1 MENRTGGGGLV
12 GTDYVARAAPDGY
25 TLLMY
30 ADANAIA
37 PAIYK
42 KLNHDPVKDFAP
54 ITNTILGT
62 HLIVGHPSVAANT
75 LQGADRPREARAG
88 SNLTF
93 GSPGTGTPQ
102 HLAGELFK
110 QQAGK
115 LDITHVP
122 YRGGGQLIT
131 DLVGGQVPLGLIGLP
146 PTLPHIKAG
155 KLKVFAV
162 TARKRSPS
170 LPDVPTVEEAGLAG
184 YETIQWFGPVAPA
197 GTPKPVIDKLFER
210 FREGAAA
217 PERGRAPDKRRA
229 RGGAE
234 RLARGLRRVHPRRG
248 RALAGDR
255 QGRRRR
261 APVRMSSEPNILFIT
276 SDQQRGDCYGFEGR
290 KVKTPHLDAMA
301 RAGTRFSACITPN
314 LVCQPSRASI
324 LTGLLPLHARRLR
337 QRHRPRSEGRRGGL
351 RRRVR
356 EAPAIA
362 PATSARRIS
371 PPRTPSSPPARR
383 SAATATR
390 TRTGPALT
398 WASSTSS

>member
-1 MENRTGGGGLV
+1 LAALALPLVALAQTFPARTIHLVAPYAAGGAMDLTARSVAAVMSESIGQQVVVENRTGAGGLV

-75 LQGADRPREARAG
+75 LQELIALAKKGG

-146 PTLPHIKAG
+146 PTIGHIRAG
-155 KLKVFAV
+155 RLKVFAV

-170 LPDVPTVEEAGLAG
+170 LPDVPTVEEAGLPG
-184 YETIQWFGPVAPA
+184 YETVQWFGPAAPA
-197 GTPKPVIDKLFER
+197 GTPRPVI
-210 FREGAAA
+210 
-217 PERGRAPDKRRA
+217 
-229 RGGAE
+229 E
-234 RLARGLRRVHPRRG
+234 RLYAEFVKALRNPAVVERLTAAGLEIAPSASPEAYGEFIRAEAARW
-248 RALAGDR
+248 
-255 QGRRRR
+255 
-261 APVRMSSEPNILFIT
+261 
-276 SDQQRGDCYGFEGR
+276 
-290 KVKTPHLDAMA
+290 
-301 RAGTRFSACITPN
+301 
-314 LVCQPSRASI
+314 
-324 LTGLLPLHARRLR
+324 
-337 QRHRPRSEGRRGGL
+337 
-351 RRRVR
+351 
-356 EAPAIA
+356 PAIVK
-362 PATSARRIS
+362 
-371 PPRTPSSPPARR
+371 
-383 SAATATR
+383 AA
-390 TRTGPALT
+390 GVKPE
-398 WASSTSS
+398 

>member
-1 MENRTGGGGLV
+1 MKRLLWAALALPLVAQAQTFPARSIHLVAPYAAGGAMDQTARSLAAVMSESIGQQVVVENRTGAGGLV
-12 GTDYVARAAPDGY
+12 GTDYVARAAPDGH

-75 LQGADRPREARAG
+75 LKELIDLAKKGG

-146 PTLPHIKAG
+146 PTLPHIRAG

-184 YETIQWFGPVAPA
+184 YETVQWLGPAAPA
-197 GTPKPVIDKLFER
+197 GTPKATVDRLHAEFVKALRNPTV
-210 FREGAAA
+210 G
-217 PERGRAPDKRRA
+217 
-229 RGGAE
+229 E
-234 RLARGLRRVHPRRG
+234 RLKAAGLEVAPSASPEAYAQFIKAEYDRWPAIVK
-248 RALAGDR
+248 AAGDGAKI
-255 QGRRRR
+255 Q
-261 APVRMSSEPNILFIT
+261 
-276 SDQQRGDCYGFEGR
+276 
-290 KVKTPHLDAMA
+290 
-301 RAGTRFSACITPN
+301 
-314 LVCQPSRASI
+314 
-324 LTGLLPLHARRLR
+324 
-337 QRHRPRSEGRRGGL
+337 
-351 RRRVR
+351 
-356 EAPAIA
+356 
-362 PATSARRIS
+362 
-371 PPRTPSSPPARR
+371 
-383 SAATATR
+383 
-390 TRTGPALT
+390 
-398 WASSTSS
+398 